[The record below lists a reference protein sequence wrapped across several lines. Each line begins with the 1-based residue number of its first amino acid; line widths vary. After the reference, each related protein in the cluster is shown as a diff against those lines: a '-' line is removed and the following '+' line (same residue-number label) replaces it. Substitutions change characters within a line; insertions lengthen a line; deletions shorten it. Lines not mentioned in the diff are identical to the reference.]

1 MVNLNRSEPYDPAE
15 GLDTPENIADYLDAA
30 LEEQN
35 DQVLLMALRNSV
47 AAIGGMT
54 ELAQRTGLSRETLY
68 RTLSEKGN
76 PRLSTLRAILKAFG
90 VNLAVRP
97 AQAA

>member
-1 MVNLNRSEPYDPAE
+1 MVNPDRSVPYDPTE
-15 GLDTPENIADYLDAA
+15 GLDSPENIAEYLDAA
-30 LEEQN
+30 LEEQD

-54 ELAQRTGLSRETLY
+54 ELARRTGLSRETLY
-68 RTLSEKGN
+68 RTLSKKGN